1 MRLDNLFHTYGPWN
15 GLLLTIAIH
24 TSYLKIGVIEKRL
37 LLITPAVFLMTNGL
51 SLAQVASGC
60 YDRNDAGPAWMKG
73 YHDAQRD
80 FQGLNGHGFD
90 DSTHL
95 ADKENYQGGYQTGW
109 NDAQKGV
116 NGPFC

>member
-1 MRLDNLFHTYGPWN
+1 
-15 GLLLTIAIH
+15 
-24 TSYLKIGVIEKRL
+24 LKIGVIEKRVIVIISAVL
-37 LLITPAVFLMTNGL
+37 LTKILVNGL

-60 YDRNDAGPAWMKG
+60 YDRIDAGPAWMKG

-80 FQGLNGHGFD
+80 SQRLNGHGFD

-95 ADKENYQGGYQTGW
+95 ADKENYQAGYQTGW

-116 NGPFC
+116 SGPFC